1 MHAKLNYLRKNIE
14 RNAFDK
20 TTGALFV
27 VFRAAARQQIR
38 RQSAD
43 YYLIFCPSSP
53 RQKTKKKQHNTTLKK
68 RKSKIEKIRKCG
80 QFFWQTQSENEIDF
94 AKH

>member
-53 RQKTKKKQHNTTLKK
+53 RQKTKKKATQHNIKEKK
-68 RKSKIEKIRKCG
+68 K
-80 QFFWQTQSENEIDF
+80 
-94 AKH
+94 